1 MWWTTAW
8 WTIPALLAVP
18 SWLEAPLQPMGMF
31 GVGGAREDGV
41 RRHAGAVMPPD
52 RAVLGSMR
60 DDFSIMTA
68 WFVVIVPI
76 AIMLFAVLME
86 RLETRL
92 RHVAVRQDDVEE
104 FLEQAR
110 PDEVRALYG
119 HGMGRALE
127 LFRGRRTRRVRR
139 NARTRT
145 GRLRK
150 ART

>member
-1 MWWTTAW
+1 
-8 WTIPALLAVP
+8 
-18 SWLEAPLQPMGMF
+18 
-31 GVGGAREDGV
+31 
-41 RRHAGAVMPPD
+41 
-52 RAVLGSMR
+52 MR